1 MILKELETPIPERE
15 KEKKSVVN
23 HLKGNL
29 HITKL

>member
-15 KEKKSVVN
+15 KEKSVVD
-23 HLKGNL
+23 HLKCNL